1 MNFKCTLVMYPSLSL
16 SYSLNAISACFPE
29 SLGAAQAL
37 SESEGFSLFKSLK
50 MK

>member
-1 MNFKCTLVMYPSLSL
+1 MYPSLSL

-29 SLGAAQAL
+29 SLGAAQAA
-37 SESEGFSLFKSLK
+37 ESEGFSLFKSLQ